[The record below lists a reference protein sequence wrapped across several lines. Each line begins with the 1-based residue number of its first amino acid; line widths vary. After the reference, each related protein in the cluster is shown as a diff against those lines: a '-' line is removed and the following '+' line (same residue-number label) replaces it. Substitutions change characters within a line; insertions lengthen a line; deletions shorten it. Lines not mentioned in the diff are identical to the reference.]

1 MAEHNVFEDICKVII
16 IPIMTGGELPTQTGT
31 LGNKEP

>member
-1 MAEHNVFEDICKVII
+1 MAEHNGFEGICKIII
-16 IPIMTGGELPTQTGT
+16 IPIVTVDELPTQTGI